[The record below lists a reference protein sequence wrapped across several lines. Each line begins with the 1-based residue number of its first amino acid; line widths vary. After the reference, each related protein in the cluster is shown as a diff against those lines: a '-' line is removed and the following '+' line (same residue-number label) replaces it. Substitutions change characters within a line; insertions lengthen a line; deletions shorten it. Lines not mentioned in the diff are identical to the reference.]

1 MTGDSM
7 VYELIAFAGSVILLI
22 GYQLYLR
29 RRIRKDPA
37 YSMHEVSREARH
49 RWVRAIMSTDKD
61 GVLAVQTLRNSVMAC
76 SFMAS
81 TAALLV
87 VGALNFSTELDKLGQ
102 TWRSIHS
109 ASPGS
114 SGLHYSITLLL
125 VVDFTCAFFFYSIAI
140 RYYNHV
146 GYMINLPTDL
156 RSKGLT
162 PNYVSNYLERAGRFY
177 YYGLRTFFFSIPLVF
192 WYFGPLPLLAASVLL
207 VAVLY
212 TLDRTPREVR
222 V

>member
-1 MTGDSM
+1 MSLADITYD
-7 VYELIAFAGSVILLI
+7 LLAFGGSVLLLI
-22 GYQLYLR
+22 CYQLYLR
-29 RRIRKDPA
+29 RKTRKDPA
-37 YSMHEVSREARH
+37 YALHAISREARY
-49 RWVRAIMSTDKD
+49 RWVRAIMGSDKD

-102 TWRSIHS
+102 TWRTIHS

-114 SGLHYSITLLL
+114 TALHYSITLLL

-146 GYMINLPTDL
+146 GYMINLPADL
-156 RSKGLT
+156 RGKGLT
-162 PNYVSNYLERAGRFY
+162 PEYVGNYLERAGRFY

-192 WYFGPLPLLAASVLL
+192 WYFGPAPLLMASILL
-207 VAVLY
+207 VVVLY
-212 TLDRTPREVR
+212 TLDRTPREAR

>member
-1 MTGDSM
+1 MTGDI
-7 VYELIAFAGSVILLI
+7 YELIAFAGSVILLI

-81 TAALLV
+81 TAVLLV
-87 VGALNFSTELDKLGQ
+87 VGALNFSTELDRLGQ
-102 TWRSIHS
+102 TWRT
-109 ASPGS
+109 
-114 SGLHYSITLLL
+114 LHTVTAVSTNLHFAITLLL
-125 VVDFTCAFFFYSIAI
+125 VVDFTCAFFFFTIAI

-192 WYFGPLPLLAASVLL
+192 WYFGPLPLLAASILL